1 MNTIGY
7 PPTHAHWDSHAKPK
21 YLSIP
26 RGAMTSPFPWSEA
39 LIRDLADKEE
49 REAFV
54 ADQVRTRIALQIRAL
69 REQPGRGW
77 SQTEL
82 GNRAGKPQPVI
93 SRLEDPEYGKV
104 TLQTLL
110 EAAAGFELPLLVEIV
125 EWEEWAIRMSR
136 VSAADL
142 HRRSYD
148 VELLIAEVQ
157 ASVEAARQIS
167 IAAVAPNYGT
177 AVSIGI
183 GGAGPVYG
191 GILSQAYNTYLDRD
205 IPSNALNALSVY
217 RGGQWGGNAMS
228 LGNIAG
234 PSPSFAQAV
243 LTHDQSQEIV
253 RLRNAL
259 TESER
264 ENATLRAKLA
274 DASLENPLDQ
284 RPVPPAFMISPHEAV

>member
-1 MNTIGY
+1 
-7 PPTHAHWDSHAKPK
+7 
-21 YLSIP
+21 
-26 RGAMTSPFPWSEA
+26 MTSPFPWSEA